1 MSEKSW
7 SLIREPNIFKT
18 FITKT
23 PGTLG
28 KPNKFGILVFLNDLF
43 TKIQVYMITYILYI
57 LDTYYYIF
65 VMPVCIEGP
74 FLLLY
79 VDHMG

>member
-28 KPNKFGILVFLNDLF
+28 KPNKFGILVFLNDLY
-43 TKIQVYMITYILYI
+43 TKFQVCMFTYILNI
-57 LDTYYYIF
+57 LDSHYYIF
-65 VMPVCIEGP
+65 VMPVCIEEP
-74 FLLLY
+74 VLLLY